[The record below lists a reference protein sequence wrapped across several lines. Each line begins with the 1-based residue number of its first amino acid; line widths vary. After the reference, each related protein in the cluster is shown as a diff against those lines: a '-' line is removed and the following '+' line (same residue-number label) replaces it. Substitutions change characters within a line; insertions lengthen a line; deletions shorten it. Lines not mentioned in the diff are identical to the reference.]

1 MNRILV
7 SFDYFSPTFP
17 LVNNQNFNR
26 PLSELEI
33 DNGTYEFFNKVGG
46 YDCVP
51 TLTLNDNDLFIYP
64 IRLILTP
71 DGWPINPEIDIL
83 ASTSMS
89 RKVYNSICGR
99 NGYLFFDLGTECAI
113 TDMIIETIHKYVYLK
128 KIPLNKVILQTGNTN
143 GKEQYNNYCFRHSIP
158 LDKGMNISCLEYF
171 EWMCSRHIFEYT
183 DSGENVPL
191 PKNID
196 FTKIQKTFL
205 CLNRRHRW
213 HRVNLFLLWNIHN
226 LMDTT
231 YFTLNKK
238 TGLLSTQHN
247 ILRDFFDK
255 TLIEKYN
262 IKDSYLNNIESTLPL
277 ELDEFKNSAEMALL
291 YSSIDSCY
299 QSSLISVVT
308 ETNFVEADIFNTE
321 KIFKPMVHGQPFILV
336 GPYKT
341 LENLR
346 SMGYK
351 TFSDFWD
358 ESYDNIEDPTERLIK
373 IVELCKEI
381 NGWDNAKKKTLFYKS
396 MINTRHNYELLRSFY
411 ANKKMRSNFWHEFRD
426 KKLFPIK

>member
-7 SFDYFSPTFP
+7 AFDYFSPTFP

-64 IRLILTP
+64 IRISLGP
-71 DGWPINPEIDIL
+71 NEWPMNPEIDIL
-83 ASTSMS
+83 ASTSIS
-89 RKVYNSICGR
+89 LNVYNSICGR
-99 NGYLFFDLGTECAI
+99 NGYLFLDLGNECAI
-113 TDMIIETIHKYVYLK
+113 TDNIIQTIHQYVYSK

-143 GKEQYNNYCFRHSIP
+143 GIDQYNDYCFRNSIP
-158 LDKGMNISCLEYF
+158 LNKGMNISCLEYF
-171 EWMCSRHIFEYT
+171 EWMASRHIYEYKNS
-183 DSGENVPL
+183 DENVAL

-196 FTKIQKTFL
+196 FDKIEKTFL
-205 CLNRRHRW
+205 CLNRVHRW
-213 HRVNLFLLWNIHN
+213 HRVNLFLLWNVFN
-226 LMDTT
+226 LMNDS
-231 YFTLNKK
+231 YFTLNKQS
-238 TGLLSTQHN
+238 GLPSEN
-247 ILRDFFDK
+247 VLRDLLDPS
-255 TLIEKYN
+255 LIEKYN
-262 IKDSYLNNIESTLPL
+262 INNSYIDEIESTLPL
-277 ELDEFKNSAEMALL
+277 QLDEFKDSAVMALL
-291 YSSIDSCY
+291 YGPIDTYY

-308 ETNFVEADIFNTE
+308 ETNINDIFNTE
-321 KIFKPMVHGQPFILV
+321 KIFKPMVHRQPFIVV

-358 ESYDNIEDPTERLIK
+358 ESYDNIKDPTERLIK
-373 IVELCKEI
+373 VVELCKEI
-381 NGWDNAKKKTLFYKS
+381 NEWDEKKKKILFYKS
-396 MINTRHNYELLRSFY
+396 MSITTHNYELLSSFY
-411 ANKKMRSNFWHEFRD
+411 ANKKMRSNFWHAFRD

>member
-7 SFDYFSPTFP
+7 AFDYSSPTFP

-26 PLSELEI
+26 PLSKLSI

-51 TLTLNDNDLFIYP
+51 TLTLADNDLFIYP
-64 IRLILTP
+64 ILISLGP
-71 DGWPINPEIDIL
+71 NDWPVNTEIDIL

-89 RKVYNSICGR
+89 LNVYNSICGR
-99 NGYLFFDLGTECAI
+99 NGYLFFDLGNECAI
-113 TDMIIETIHKYVYLK
+113 NDNIINTIHKYLFSK

-143 GKEQYNNYCFRHSIP
+143 GNIQYMDYCFRHSIP
-158 LDKGMNISCLEYF
+158 IDKGMNISSLEYF
-171 EWMCSRHIFEYT
+171 EWLCSRYMHQYKNS
-183 DSGENVPL
+183 DDDVPL

-196 FTKIQKTFL
+196 FTKIEKTFL
-205 CLNRRHRW
+205 CLNRVHRW
-213 HRVNLFLLWNIHN
+213 QRINLFLLWNIHK
-226 LMDTT
+226 LMDDT

-238 TGLLSTQHN
+238 SGLPSENVMRNL
-247 ILRDFFDK
+247 FDAK
-255 TLIEKYN
+255 LIEKYN
-262 IKDSYLNNIESTLPL
+262 ITDSYLDELESTLPL
-277 ELDEFKNSAEMALL
+277 ELDEFKSSAEMALL
-291 YSSIDSCY
+291 YGPVDSYY

-308 ETNFVEADIFNTE
+308 ETNITHIFNTE
-321 KIFKPMVHGQPFILV
+321 KIFKPMVHRQPFIVV

-346 SMGYK
+346 KMGYK
-351 TFSDFWD
+351 TFSEFWD
-358 ESYDNIEDPTERLIK
+358 ESYDDIKDPLERLIK
-373 IVELCKEI
+373 VVELCKEI
-381 NGWDNAKKKTLFYKS
+381 SEWDEQKKKSFFYKS
-396 MINTRHNYELLRSFY
+396 MINTTHNYDLLASFY

>member
-64 IRLILTP
+64 IRITV
-71 DGWPINPEIDIL
+71 DINEWPMNPEIDIL

-89 RKVYNSICGR
+89 TNVYNSICGR
-99 NGYLFFDLGTECAI
+99 NGYLFLDLGNECAI
-113 TDMIIETIHKYVYLK
+113 NDSIIYTIHKYVYLK
-128 KIPLNKVILQTGNTN
+128 KIPLSKVILQTGNTN
-143 GKEQYNNYCFRHSIP
+143 GKEQYKDYCFRNGIN
-158 LDKGMNISCLEYF
+158 LEKGMNISCLEFF
-171 EWMCSRHIFEYT
+171 EWLSSRHIYEYT
-183 DSGENVPL
+183 NSKENVAL

-205 CLNRRHRW
+205 CLNRVHRW
-213 HRVNLFLLWNIHN
+213 QRINLFLLWNIHN
-226 LMDTT
+226 LMDDS
-231 YFTLNKK
+231 YFTLNKQS
-238 TGLLSTQHN
+238 GLPSEN
-247 ILRDFFDK
+247 VLRDLLDK
-255 TLIEKYN
+255 KLIEKYD
-262 IKDSYLNNIESTLPL
+262 ITDSYLDSIESTLPL
-277 ELDEFKNSAEMALL
+277 ELDEFKGSAEMALL
-291 YSSIDSCY
+291 YGPLDTYY

-308 ETNFVEADIFNTE
+308 ETNFITSDIFNTE
-321 KIFKPMVHGQPFILV
+321 KIFKPMVHRQPFILV

-358 ESYDNIEDPTERLIK
+358 ESYDNIEDPHERLIK
-373 IVELCKEI
+373 VVELCKEI
-381 NGWDNAKKKTLFYKS
+381 NEWDDTKKKMLFYKS
-396 MINTRHNYELLRSFY
+396 MIHTTHNYELLSSFY
-411 ANKKMRSNFWHEFRD
+411 ATKKMRSNFWHEFRD

>member
-7 SFDYFSPTFP
+7 AFDYFSPTFP

-64 IRLILTP
+64 IRISLGP
-71 DGWPINPEIDIL
+71 NEWPMNPEIDIL
-83 ASTSMS
+83 ASTSIS
-89 RKVYNSICGR
+89 LNVYNSICGR
-99 NGYLFFDLGTECAI
+99 NGYLFLDLGNECAI
-113 TDMIIETIHKYVYLK
+113 TDHVIQTIHQYVYSK

-143 GKEQYNNYCFRHSIP
+143 GIDQYNDYCFRHSIP
-158 LDKGMNISCLEYF
+158 LNKGMNISCLEYF
-171 EWMCSRHIFEYT
+171 EWMASRHIYEYKNS
-183 DSGENVPL
+183 DENVAL

-196 FTKIQKTFL
+196 FDKIEKTFL
-205 CLNRRHRW
+205 CLNRVHRW
-213 HRVNLFLLWNIHN
+213 QRVNLFLLWNVFN
-226 LMDTT
+226 LMDDS
-231 YFTLNKK
+231 YFTLNKQS
-238 TGLLSTQHN
+238 GLPSEST
-247 ILRDFFDK
+247 LKDLLDPK
-255 TLIEKYN
+255 LIEKYN
-262 IKDSYLNNIESTLPL
+262 INNSYIDEIESTLPL
-277 ELDEFKNSAEMALL
+277 QLDEFKESSVMALL
-291 YSSIDSCY
+291 YGPIDTYY

-308 ETNFVEADIFNTE
+308 ETNINDIFNTE
-321 KIFKPMVHGQPFILV
+321 KIFKPMVHRQPFIVV

-358 ESYDNIEDPTERLIK
+358 ESYDNIKDPTERLIK
-373 IVELCKEI
+373 VVELCKEI
-381 NGWDNAKKKTLFYKS
+381 NEWDEKKKKILFYKS
-396 MINTRHNYELLRSFY
+396 MSITTHNYELLSSFY
-411 ANKKMRSNFWHEFRD
+411 ANKKMRSNFWHAFRD

>member
-7 SFDYFSPTFP
+7 AFDYFSPIFP

-26 PLSELEI
+26 PLSKLSI

-64 IRLILTP
+64 ILISFGP
-71 DGWPINPEIDIL
+71 NDWPINPEIDIL

-89 RKVYNSICGR
+89 LNVYNSICGR
-99 NGYLFFDLGTECAI
+99 NGYLFLDLGNECAI
-113 TDMIIETIHKYVYLK
+113 NDNVIKTIHQYVYSK

-143 GKEQYNNYCFRHSIP
+143 GKEQYNDYCFRHSIP
-158 LDKGMNISCLEYF
+158 LDKGMNIACLEYF
-171 EWMCSRHIFEYT
+171 EWLCSRYMYQYKNSEDI
-183 DSGENVPL
+183 VPL

-196 FTKIQKTFL
+196 FEKIEKTFL
-205 CLNRRHRW
+205 CLNRVHRW
-213 HRVNLFLLWNIHN
+213 QRVNLFLLWNIHK
-226 LMDTT
+226 LMDDS

-238 TGLLSTQHN
+238 SGLPSEN
-247 ILRDFFDK
+247 VLRDMFDK
-255 TLIEKYN
+255 KLIEKYN
-262 IKDSYLNNIESTLPL
+262 ITDDYLDGLESKLPL
-277 ELDEFKNSAEMALL
+277 ALDEFKSSAEMALL
-291 YSSIDSCY
+291 YGPVDTYY

-308 ETNFVEADIFNTE
+308 ETNVFEIFNTE
-321 KIFKPMVHGQPFILV
+321 KIFKPMVHRHPFIVV

-346 SMGYK
+346 KMGYK
-351 TFSDFWD
+351 TFNEFWD
-358 ESYDNIEDPTERLIK
+358 ESYDDIKDPVERLIK
-373 IVELCKEI
+373 VVELCKEI
-381 NGWDNAKKKTLFYKS
+381 SKWDEKKKKTFFYKS
-396 MINTRHNYELLRSFY
+396 MAITTHNYELLSSFY

>member
-7 SFDYFSPTFP
+7 AFDYFSPTFP
-17 LVNNQNFNR
+17 LVNNNLNFNSTLDKLR
-26 PLSELEI
+26 I
-33 DNGTYEFFNKVGG
+33 DNGTYEFFNKIGG

-64 IRLILTP
+64 IKITLNP
-71 DGWPINPEIDIL
+71 NEWPINPDIDIL
-83 ASTSMS
+83 ASTSMTLNIF
-89 RKVYNSICGR
+89 NSICGR
-99 NGYLFFDLGTECAI
+99 NGYLFFDLGAECAI
-113 TDMIIETIHKYVYLK
+113 TDEIIQTIHKYVYLK

-171 EWMCSRHIFEYT
+171 EWMCSRHIYEYKN
-183 DSGENVPL
+183 SGKDVPL

-226 LMDTT
+226 LINDS

-238 TGLLSTQHN
+238 SGLPSEN
-247 ILRDFFDK
+247 ILKDLFDK
-255 TLIEKYN
+255 KLIEKYN
-262 IKDSYLNNIESTLPL
+262 IKDSQLNDIEFTLPL
-277 ELDEFKNSAEMALL
+277 ELDEFKDSGKMALL
-291 YSSIDSCY
+291 YGPIDSYY

-308 ETNFVEADIFNTE
+308 ETNFMNPSIFNTE
-321 KIFKPMVHGQPFILV
+321 KIFKPMVHRQPFILV

-351 TFSDFWD
+351 TFNDFWD
-358 ESYDNIEDPTERLIK
+358 EGYDNIEDPNERLIK

-381 NGWDNAKKKTLFYKS
+381 NEWDDNKKKILFYKS
-396 MINTRHNYELLRSFY
+396 MSNTTHNYELLSSFY
-411 ANKKMRSNFWHEFRD
+411 ATKKMRSNFWHEFRD